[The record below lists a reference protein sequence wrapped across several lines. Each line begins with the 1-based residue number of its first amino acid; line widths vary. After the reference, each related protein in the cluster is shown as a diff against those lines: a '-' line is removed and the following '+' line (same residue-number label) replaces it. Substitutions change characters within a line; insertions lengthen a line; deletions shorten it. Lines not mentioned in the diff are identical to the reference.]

1 VSSPASRA
9 LPRAVWILGL
19 TSLLTDASSEMI
31 YPLLPLY
38 LSVVL
43 HAGPAFLGAIEGAAD
58 TTASLLKLV
67 SGVWADRVRRR
78 KPLVV
83 LGYALSSLARPLV
96 AIAVSPAHVLAVRV
110 TDRIGKGIRSSPRD
124 AVIADVTPAASR
136 GRAYGLHR
144 AMDHAGAVVG
154 PVLAAVLLFFLGED
168 PSALRT
174 VFALAAIPGAAAV
187 LVLVFGLREPPRELP
202 GPKVAAALPAKV
214 RLPADLHR
222 LLAIVFVFS
231 LGNSSDAFLLLR
243 ANDVGVPAMQLPILW
258 VVHHVVKSALSG
270 PLGGLSDRIGR
281 RAVII
286 AGWLVYAASYALFAL
301 TTGPIACWAVF
312 CLYGVHFA
320 LTEGAVRALV
330 ADLAP
335 AEARGRAFGLYHAV
349 VGVGAL
355 PASLVFGAIWQ
366 AWSAEA
372 ALGTGA
378 GLSLVAALALG
389 VLIRRRPP
397 GPR

>member
-1 VSSPASRA
+1 MSSPVPRA

-78 KPLVV
+78 KPIVV
-83 LGYALSSLARPLV
+83 LGYLLSAIARPLV
-96 AIAVSPAHVLAVRV
+96 ALAASPAHVLAVRV
-110 TDRIGKGIRSSPRD
+110 TDRIGKGVRSSPRD
-124 AVIADVTPAASR
+124 AVIADVTPAESR
-136 GRAYGLHR
+136 GRAYGVHR

-154 PVLAAVLLFFLGED
+154 PILAAGLLYWLGD
-168 PSALRT
+168 GPSALRT

-187 LVLVFGLREPPRELP
+187 LALVLFLREPPRAP
-202 GPKVAAALPAKV
+202 PPPRVAAAVRAEV
-214 RLPADLHR
+214 RLPPDLAR
-222 LLAIVFVFS
+222 LLVIVFVFS

-258 VVHHVVKSALSG
+258 VVHHLVKSALSG

-281 RAVII
+281 RGVII
-286 AGWLVYAASYALFAL
+286 AGWLVYAASYALFAF
-301 TTGPIACWAVF
+301 TTGPLACWAVF

-335 AEARGRAFGLYHAV
+335 EHARGRAFGLYHAV
-349 VGVGAL
+349 VGVAAL
-355 PASLVFGAIWQ
+355 PASLIFGAVWQ

-372 ALGTGA
+372 ALGMGA
-378 GLSLVAALALG
+378 ALALAAALALG